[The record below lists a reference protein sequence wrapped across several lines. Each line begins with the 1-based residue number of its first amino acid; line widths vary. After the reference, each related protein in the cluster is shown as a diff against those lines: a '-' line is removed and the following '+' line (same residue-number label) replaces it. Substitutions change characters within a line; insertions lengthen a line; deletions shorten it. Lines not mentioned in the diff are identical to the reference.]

1 MGMQPTTDPIEMTTR
16 APRHASLGEK
26 LRALI
31 TQSELAVLVAFL
43 VLLSV
48 VISIIAPRFLNVY
61 NLAVITRQTS
71 FVALVSLG
79 QMLALIGGA
88 IDLSVGATAG
98 FSGILAALL
107 MVKTPLDPYLC
118 MLVGV
123 LVGALIGFINGML
136 VTRLRLNAFIATLSM
151 SFIVTGAIM
160 VVTKGWAI
168 PKVPEKIHWIGKG
181 NLGPVP
187 IPLLITLL
195 AAAVLFFMLNR
206 TYIGRHI
213 FAMGGN
219 EEAAILVGIRIAQL
233 KTLLFVI
240 SGTLSAISGVVM
252 VARLASGQPTI
263 GQTWLLPSFTAPI
276 LGGTAMSGGVGST
289 LGTLLGAA
297 IMGVI
302 QNGIVMSGVSV
313 YWENVV
319 VGVALVLAIFLDS
332 LRTRA
337 RHQG

>member
-1 MGMQPTTDPIEMTTR
+1 MQSITDPTEVSTR
-16 APRHASLGEK
+16 VQPHVSLGEK
-26 LRALI
+26 LWTLI
-31 TQSELAVLVAFL
+31 LQSELVALISFL
-43 VLLSV
+43 IILLV
-48 VISIIAPRFLNVY
+48 VISIIAPRFLNIY
-61 NLAVITRQTS
+61 NIGVIARQTS

-79 QMLALIGGA
+79 QMLCLIGGA
-88 IDLSVGATAG
+88 IDLSVGAVAG
-98 FSGILAALL
+98 FTGILAALL

-118 MLVGV
+118 MLAGV
-123 LVGALIGFINGML
+123 LVGALIGFVNGIL

-160 VVTKGWAI
+160 VVTEGWAI
-168 PKVPEKIHWIGKG
+168 PKVPEKIHWLGKG
-181 NLGPVP
+181 SIGPVP

-195 AAAVLFFMLNR
+195 AGVLLSFMLNR

-219 EEAAILVGIRIAQL
+219 EEAAILVGIRVKRL
-233 KTLLFVI
+233 KTLLFII
-240 SGTLSAISGVVM
+240 SSTLSGMSGVIM

-289 LGTLLGAA
+289 FGTLLGAA

-302 QNGIVMSGVSV
+302 QNGIVMSGISV

-337 RHQG
+337 RYRG